1 MTGEKLQCPKCK
13 GEMVQGFVPDNTYGG
28 IRVGRWYAGQPEKSF
43 WTNTKQPSTFRPSI
57 PMAKS
62 RLDPFHE
69 RPEDRAHTYGTFT
82 PSVHAH
88 VRRTPFFCSEPGD
101 NGFESCQTLVAPVR

>member
-43 WTNTKQPSTFRPSI
+43 WTNTKQPSTDSAPIGAFRCRI
-57 PMAKS
+57 
-62 RLDPFHE
+62 
-69 RPEDRAHTYGTFT
+69 
-82 PSVHAH
+82 
-88 VRRTPFFCSEPGD
+88 C
-101 NGFESCQTLVAPVR
+101 GFLEFYALVEFAPQ